1 MGGRPPSEGTVDQF
15 LGEYEHS
22 LDAKG
27 RLILPAKFRAP
38 LEEGAVLSIG
48 QERCLAVYPRDV
60 WKQMSSAANAKTR
73 DDDEGRAGKARAMAR
88 TLFALAQPVTPD
100 GQGRIAISDG
110 LREHAGLDKKV
121 VVTGALDRIE
131 IWDEARWA
139 EEKARGESML
149 AGGPLPGVGA

>member
-1 MGGRPPSEGTVDQF
+1 MDQF

-38 LEEGAVLSIG
+38 LEDGAVLSIG
-48 QERCLAVYPRDV
+48 KQRCLAVYPRDV
-60 WKQMSSAANAKTR
+60 WREMSENADSKTR
-73 DDDEGRAGKARAMAR
+73 DDDETRAAKALTMAR
-88 TLFALAQPVTPD
+88 TMFALAMPVTPD

-110 LREHAGLDKKV
+110 LRDYAQLDKKV
-121 VVTGALDRIE
+121 VVTGALTRIE

-139 EEKARGESML
+139 QEKERGAEML
-149 AGGPLPGVGA
+149 ADAPLPGVGA